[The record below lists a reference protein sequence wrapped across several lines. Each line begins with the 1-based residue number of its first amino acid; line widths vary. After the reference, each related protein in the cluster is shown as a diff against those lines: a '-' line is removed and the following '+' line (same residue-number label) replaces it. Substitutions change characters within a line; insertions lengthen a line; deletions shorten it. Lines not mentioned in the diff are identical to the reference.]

1 MKNDISVDEFL
12 ELASEYTMEE
22 FGEKCIAEDG
32 VVHLAYTSYTFDS
45 DGKYE
50 RDIQVDFDIN
60 RMSFMNYIDGELVL
74 EEKRESLKDVGE
86 EISGCSFEDIIRDCV
101 FKGFDL
107 YGEEEV

>member
-12 ELASEYTMEE
+12 ELVSEYTMEE

-32 VVHLAYTSYTFDS
+32 VVHLAYTTYIFDRHS
-45 DGKYE
+45 KYE
-50 RDIQVDFDIN
+50 REIQVDFDIN

-86 EISGCSFEDIIRDCV
+86 EIAGCSFEDIIRDCV
-101 FKGFDL
+101 YKGYEL
-107 YGEEEV
+107 YFEEEK